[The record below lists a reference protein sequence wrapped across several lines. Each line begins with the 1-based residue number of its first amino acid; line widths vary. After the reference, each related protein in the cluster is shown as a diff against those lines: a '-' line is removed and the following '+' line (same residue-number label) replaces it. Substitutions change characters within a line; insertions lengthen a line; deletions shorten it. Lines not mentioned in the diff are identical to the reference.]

1 MRILHLTDLHYKNK
15 GKYFEDSIR
24 IVEALIKSIS
34 KYENKVDIV
43 IFSGDL
49 VWSGEIFN
57 DFEEAEAFFIT
68 PICEALNIDKV
79 NFFICPG
86 NHDVYRG
93 VELDDISDSILK
105 LQNNDDLDK
114 YVVKNEKRSLE
125 ESLLNLT
132 HYFKFQKQFFK
143 NHFSDYG
150 DTESDSLYTIHER
163 EIDSKSI
170 GIVSMNS
177 AWRANN
183 SDTDSGN
190 LLFPI
195 SHIKRASRQI
205 RDCDVKILILHHPL
219 SDFKY
224 WNKLEL
230 EDVIYKDFH
239 LMFSGHVHSNRD
251 SLHATSD
258 IGIYHSTSSA
268 SLSYGNEEIGFTL
281 LKVNSEDFSLKI
293 KNAIY
298 SRPEGEFYF
307 GDRKN
312 IQIPISKEKELQNK
326 FRKTIRKRF
335 AEKSDEANKLFIS
348 YREITVEN
356 NFLSLFTTPI
366 VKLQS
371 QSHPKPTKTKN
382 LLIADLVSNKDE
394 NQILFGRDKSGKSS
408 IIYKL
413 CLDILN
419 QFNELQ
425 MLPVLVNCGNYIKS
439 NKTINVIELL
449 SDFYEVNRKTAERLS
464 KQYHIKILLDDFKG
478 NEPFI
483 VTPLSKYINRHNN
496 VSVVAV
502 ANETMFASFTGGL
515 IGEIT
520 FVNRYIY
527 DITRTEIRQLTH
539 KWPNIPKNKKEVV
552 LEKINTLFSQLNI
565 PSNYWTVSL
574 FIWIFEKN
582 VDVNIG
588 NNFQL
593 IDLYVDNL
601 LDKDNFILSKQ
612 YKIDFN
618 DLKDFLSDLAFHL
631 VKNHTGTSYL
641 LSYVELI
648 NYIDSYKKANKK
660 FVIET
665 EEILELILDKGII
678 KKSFD
683 AKYTFRLNGVFE
695 YFLGY
700 FMAYNKKF
708 RNEIIKDGHFYLSFR
723 NEFEV
728 CAGLI
733 PQDAKFVKK
742 IFKKT
747 KEIYNET
754 NSNLEKTDLD
764 QLLVSKVS
772 EVYGLNSQINEILK
786 STLSESLD
794 DDDKDSIMESLSPS
808 NNRLSDVNLKK
819 YYATIESTSD
829 NLEDALFI
837 LGRVFRNSKLKNQ
850 DKLNEE
856 IFDFILNST
865 CTYSLQLIEDIR
877 LQNFNEVDDDISE
890 EKLIKLLTQ
899 FMPMVAQ
906 VFFYDIAIQSNLEII
921 LKENIEKLKKNKNG
935 NELKLLILYFS
946 LIDLDLKDNVH
957 LIEEVIDLIS
967 IPVLKQ
973 TTVFKL
979 YIYLSFKCGSNKN
992 LKDKIGKFIKMQELT
1007 IDSSQNI
1014 GEIEKRIKA
1023 IEKGSSK
1030 K

>member
-1 MRILHLTDLHYKNK
+1 MRILHITDLHYKNK

-24 IVEALIKSIS
+24 IVDALIKKIL
-34 KYENKVDIV
+34 KYRDKVDFV

-49 VWSGEIFN
+49 VWSGEILE
-57 DFEEAEAFFIT
+57 DFIEAETFFIT
-68 PICEALNIDKV
+68 PICKALKIDKV

-86 NHDVYRG
+86 NHDVHRG
-93 VELDDISDSILK
+93 MELDDISDSILN
-105 LQNNDDLDK
+105 LQTNDDLDK
-114 YVVKNEKRSLE
+114 YVVKNGKRSLE
-125 ESLLNLT
+125 ESLLNLSN
-132 HYFKFQKQFFK
+132 YFQFQKGFFSE
-143 NHFSDYG
+143 HFRDYE
-150 DTESDSLYTIHER
+150 DSESDSLFTIHKR
-163 EIDSKSI
+163 DVGLKKVGVVSI
-170 GIVSMNS
+170 NS
-177 AWRANN
+177 AWRANDSN
-183 SDTDSGN
+183 TDSGN

-195 SHIKRASRQI
+195 SHIKKASRQI
-205 RDCDVKILILHHPL
+205 KECDVKILILHHPL
-219 SDFKY
+219 TDFKY

-230 EDVIYKDFH
+230 EDIIYKDFH

-268 SLSYGNEEIGFTL
+268 SLSYGNEEIGFTI
-281 LKVNSEDFSLKI
+281 LKVNTEDFSLKI

-298 SRPEGEFYF
+298 NRPEGEFYL
-307 GDRKN
+307 GEKRYV
-312 IQIPISKEKELQNK
+312 QIPISKEKEHQNK

-335 AEKSDEANKLFIS
+335 TEKSDEANKLFIS
-348 YREITVEN
+348 YREITDEN

-366 VKLQS
+366 LKLQS
-371 QSHPKPTKTKN
+371 QTHPKPTKTKN
-382 LLIADLVSNKDE
+382 LSLIDLILNKNE

-413 CLDILN
+413 CLDILY

-425 MLPVLVNCGNYIKS
+425 MLPVHINCGNYIKS
-439 NKTINVIELL
+439 NQTINIVELL
-449 SDFYEVNRKTAERLS
+449 SNFYEVNRKTAKELS
-464 KQYHIKILLDDFKG
+464 QTYHIKILLDDFKG
-478 NEPFI
+478 NEQF
-483 VTPLSKYINRHNN
+483 VVNPLSTYVNNHKN
-496 VSVVAV
+496 VSVLAV
-502 ANETMFASFTGGL
+502 ANETMLASFTGGL

-527 DITRTEIRQLTH
+527 DITRTEIRELTH
-539 KWPNIPKNKKEVV
+539 KWPNIPENKKEIV

-631 VKNHTGTSYL
+631 VKNYTETNYL
-641 LSYVELI
+641 LSYAELT
-648 NYIDSYKKANKK
+648 NYIEGYKKVNKK
-660 FVIET
+660 FVIQT
-665 EEILELILDKGII
+665 EEILELIIGKGII

-683 AKYTFRLNGVFE
+683 TKYTFRLNGVFE

-700 FMAYNKKF
+700 YMAYNKEF

-733 PQDAKFVKK
+733 PQDVKFVKK

-747 KEIYNET
+747 KLIYQEINSKLDYN
-754 NSNLEKTDLD
+754 DLD
-764 QLLVSKVS
+764 KLLVSKVN
-772 EVYGLNSQINEILK
+772 EVYGFSSQINDVLK
-786 STLSESLD
+786 NTLSESLD
-794 DDDKDSIMESLSPS
+794 DDKKDSIMESLSPS

-819 YYATIESTSD
+819 YYTSIESTSD

-865 CTYSLQLIEDIR
+865 CTYSLQLIEEISS
-877 LQNFNEVDDDISE
+877 QNFNEVDENISD

-899 FMPMVAQ
+899 FMPLVAQ
-906 VFFYDIAIQSNLEII
+906 VFFYDIAIQSNLEVI
-921 LKENIEKLKKNKNG
+921 LKENIEKLKKVREG

-946 LIDLDLKDNVH
+946 LIDLDLKDNSR
-957 LIEEVIDLIS
+957 LIEEVVDIIS

-979 YIYLSFKCGSNKN
+979 YMYLSFKCGTNKA
-992 LKDKIGKFIKMQELT
+992 LKESISQYIKSQELK
-1007 IDSSQNI
+1007 IDSSQEV

-1023 IEKGSSK
+1023 VGKASPK
-1030 K
+1030 T